1 LEPDDDVLLSA
12 PGTTTSRYVERCAVL
27 FGLRVLR
34 IETTDERRT
43 SWARWGQRIRRGEQ
57 ERTDEEA
64 NEVDGV
70 TTAAVSL
77 SPRFPQAATRL
88 SRRWQGIADLPLGDR
103 AVVAMSQHLVVL
115 SLRDQGNMKRLIRAR
130 LQDGLWPPS
139 SMRLAL
145 GPGLIDSRQAQDLL
159 GMGAVGWM
167 VLNTLAAQPIHQMG
181 TAREATDPLQPES
194 ASPWGAIV
202 PIPAP
207 PRWNYLTHCTRRRHG
222 PWPDQDVETYLDDL
236 VLDRHGRDHSALAAL
251 RRIITQRR
259 LIASSASI
267 RGAVRVVSFTAVP
280 LAELSRLR
288 VFRSHRARWDFQ
300 PYGIC
305 IRCDWLQQRNTR
317 PVQYATDRQWAS
329 MAAVDQPFFQLD
341 ASRAGRGR
349 AKIDWTVEQEW
360 RHVGDLG
367 LEELPPEAAVV
378 FVPTRAEAETL
389 AAISPWPVVVV
400 GGDGV
405 TGWQGDGVTR

>member
-1 LEPDDDVLLSA
+1 M
-12 PGTTTSRYVERCAVL
+12 L
-27 FGLRVLR
+27 FGLRMLR
-34 IETTDERRT
+34 IDTIDERRM
-43 SWARWGQRIRRGEQ
+43 SWARWGKRIRRRAE
-57 ERTDEEA
+57 ERTDEGA
-64 NEVDGV
+64 DEVDGL
-70 TTAAVSL
+70 TRAALSL
-77 SPRFPQAATRL
+77 SPRFPQATTRL
-88 SRRWQGIADLPLGDR
+88 SRRWQDIAQLPLGDR
-103 AVVAMSQHLVVL
+103 AVVAMSRHLVVL
-115 SLRDQGNMKRLIRAR
+115 SLREQGNLKRLIRVR
-130 LQDGLWPPS
+130 LQDGLWSPS
-139 SMRLAL
+139 SVRLAL
-145 GPGLIDSRQAQDLL
+145 GPGLIDSKQAQDLL

-167 VLNTLAAQPIHQMG
+167 VLKTLAAQAKHQVG
-181 TAREATDPLQPES
+181 TARDATGPLESES
-194 ASPWGAIV
+194 ASPRGAII

-207 PRWNYLTHCTRRRHG
+207 SRWNYLTHCTRRRHG

-251 RRIITQRR
+251 HRVITQRR

-329 MAAVDQPFFQLD
+329 TAAVDRPFFQIE
-341 ASRAGRGR
+341 ASRIGRGR

-360 RHVGDLG
+360 RHVGDLA
-367 LEELPPEAAVV
+367 LDELPPQAAMV

-389 AAISPWPVVVV
+389 AAISPWPVVVL
-400 GGDGV
+400 GEDK
-405 TGWQGDGVTR
+405 VTR